1 MTIKE
6 LWAKLMGVVTV
17 PDEKKA
23 EFEALQASADKAFT
37 PQPSPAPT
45 PGNGSDIEAIV
56 ARAVAAAVEP
66 LKADNAALAT
76 ALKEEADARKQATQA
91 LLDKQKADQAAKID
105 ATLKEAIDA
114 GKIPALAE
122 DQKGLWK
129 GLLEKDFD
137 GAKKAID
144 ALPVVKSNAQQQQQQ
159 QQQQQKSSSSEQAE
173 DPGAALRANAASAF
187 ANN

>member
-23 EFEALQASADKAFT
+23 EFEALQAAAEKTFT
-37 PQPSPAPT
+37 PQPSPT

-56 ARAVAAAVEP
+56 ARAVANAVEP
-66 LKADNAALAT
+66 LKADNAALAA
-76 ALKEEADARKQATQA
+76 ALKEEAEARKQATQA
-91 LLDKQKADQAAKID
+91 LLDKQKADQTAKIE

-122 DQKGLWK
+122 DQKELWK
-129 GLLEKDFD
+129 GLMEKDFE

-159 QQQQQKSSSSEQAE
+159 QQQKSGSSEQAE